1 MSKRKN
7 INFSKFILPL
17 IIIFFSSILFLSIPV
32 LLNYNSI
39 QNVIEKKFAT
49 DFKIN
54 LKILGNIS
62 FKILPSPHYLVEKAN
77 LDLNAQ
83 NDNSSIIE
91 TSNLKIFIPVRKI
104 YSKSNIEIDGIIYRG
119 NMFPI
124 EVLDK
129 YR

>member
-17 IIIFFSSILFLSIPV
+17 IIIFFSSILFLSLPV

-39 QNVIEKKFAT
+39 QNVIEKKVAT

-54 LKILGNIS
+54 LKILGDIS

-77 LDLNAQ
+77 LDLNTL
-83 NDNSSIIE
+83 NDSSSIIE
-91 TSNLKIFIPVRKI
+91 TKDLKKFILNQTYKL
-104 YSKSNIEIDGIIYRG
+104 IE
-119 NMFPI
+119 
-124 EVLDK
+124 LK
-129 YR
+129 